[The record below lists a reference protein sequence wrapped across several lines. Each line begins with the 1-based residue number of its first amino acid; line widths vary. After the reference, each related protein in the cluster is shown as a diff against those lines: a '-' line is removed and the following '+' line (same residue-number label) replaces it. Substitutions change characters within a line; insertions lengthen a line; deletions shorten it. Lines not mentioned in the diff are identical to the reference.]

1 MVAAE
6 AAIDMADVELL
17 CYYGYVFTFEVC
29 PLDQA
34 TKGYAS
40 V

>member
-17 CYYGYVFTFEVC
+17 CYYGYVYMFEVC
-29 PLDQA
+29 SLDQA
-34 TKGYAS
+34 TKGFAN